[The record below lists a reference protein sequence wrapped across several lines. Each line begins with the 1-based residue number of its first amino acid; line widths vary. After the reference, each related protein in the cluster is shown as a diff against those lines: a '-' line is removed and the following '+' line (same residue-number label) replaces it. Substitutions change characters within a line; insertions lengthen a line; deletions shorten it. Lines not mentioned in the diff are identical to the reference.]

1 MSLKK
6 MFVTDLVASYLSP
19 DFLVHNDILKL
30 CKCPKVAVVLAKFIW
45 WAQVCERKHPERN
58 GWFYQTH
65 KDFLEQFTLRRRGY
79 EKARKIL
86 VEQLGVIE
94 YRRAG
99 FFGRMHWRVNAEK
112 LQAQLSR
119 LRGSNIVPV
128 EANFHKDRDG
138 FWLPKSIP
146 LEQWH
151 LFLDSRTKKTGRLKQ
166 SVQMKRKWVNQLEK
180 LVKEYAEIPA
190 FITYVANH
198 GWANFIVH
206 PSVKWDDVINSQSA
220 VFRRSIQA
228 QHKSESKP
236 PDNSTISPEDIESI
250 RKEIRSK
257 LNIKGSD

>member
-1 MSLKK
+1 MLIA
-6 MFVTDLVASYLSP
+6 DLAKTLSP
-19 DFLVHNDILKL
+19 DFIVHNDILRL
-30 CKCPKVAVVLAKFIW
+30 CNCPKVAVVLAKFIW

-119 LRGSNIVPV
+119 LRGSSIVPV
-128 EANFHKDRDG
+128 ETNFHQDRDG

-180 LVKEYAEIPA
+180 LIKEYAEIPE

-206 PSVKWDDVINSQSA
+206 PSVNWDDVIKSQHAVSNSFVVVRQ
-220 VFRRSIQA
+220 Q
-228 QHKSESKP
+228 SESKP
-236 PDNSTISPEDIESI
+236 PGTLNHPPEEIDNI
-250 RKEIRSK
+250 RKNLRLK